1 MGQCRPHRSSDTLFQ
16 LFVTNFL
23 LREENDV
30 DDQLS
35 GRLFDKVDGLEKAS
49 ILNKISY
56 NEKYG
61 LDSTELIKRLKEL
74 EEEEAASA

>member
-1 MGQCRPHRSSDTLFQ
+1 M
-16 LFVTNFL
+16 FVYYTYSYF
-23 LREENDV
+23 REENEI

-61 LDSTELIKRLKEL
+61 LDSTELLKRLKEL
-74 EEEEAASA
+74 EEEEASA

>member
-1 MGQCRPHRSSDTLFQ
+1 
-16 LFVTNFL
+16 
-23 LREENDV
+23 
-30 DDQLS
+30 LS

>member
-1 MGQCRPHRSSDTLFQ
+1 MGQYRPDSSRDIVFEV
-16 LFVTNFL
+16 FVTIVL

-74 EEEEAASA
+74 EEEEAANA

>member
-1 MGQCRPHRSSDTLFQ
+1 MGQYRPHRSSDILFQ